1 MLERHEQT
9 IGRWAWVMAWVG
21 LVVGQ
26 LHALSRFATADGRE
40 DLEIATTAWW
50 AEPAADALSPLLDWA
65 DPDIVYVTY
74 GKIWFP
80 VFVAFTLC
88 AAAVMR
94 RRRPQGVEKWVWRVT
109 VFGYG
114 VACLSVFLD
123 YWTQWSGDYNGDGI
137 EGAIFE
143 AAWLVTLPGFALTML
158 GSTALGLTL
167 VLKRFRPVVPV
178 LLLLLTIPL
187 ALGIL
192 MFTSMGSAALPV
204 MLAFGL
210 LGRRL
215 ARGEAVS
222 ASGPP
227 RRASRSRE
235 TARLSAQEPPVSG
248 VR

>member
-9 IGRWAWVMAWVG
+9 IGLWAWVLAWVG

-26 LHALSRFATADGRE
+26 LHALSRFATADGKE
-40 DLEIATTAWW
+40 DLEIDTVAWW

-74 GKIWFP
+74 GKIWLP

-94 RRRPQGVEKWVWRVT
+94 RRQPRGFEQWVWRVT

-114 VACLSVFLD
+114 VACVSVFLD
-123 YWTQWSGDYNGDGI
+123 YWTQWTGNYNGDGI

-143 AAWLVTLPGFALTML
+143 MAWLITIPGFLLTML

-167 VLKRFRPVVPV
+167 VVKRFRPLVPA

-192 MFTSMGSAALPV
+192 MFSSMGSAVLPV
-204 MLAFGL
+204 MFAFGL

-215 ARGEAVS
+215 ARGEDLPS
-222 ASGPP
+222 AAPT
-227 RRASRSRE
+227 RRESRARE
-235 TARLSAQEPPVSG
+235 AAGLPV
-248 VR
+248 